1 MRHVLA
7 LDFDGVISDS
17 LLEAYLITW
26 RIAGRFDSRLAPDD
40 GALPTLENIYSFRRE
55 NLEHWN
61 LFKALVPFCNR
72 GEDYLLAHWVVREKR
87 RITTQEEFNAFAES
101 QSRDQLDRFHQEFY
115 IERYR
120 LADEDRD
127 GWLSLS
133 TAYPGVAEA
142 LTVLA
147 GKFTLAVATSKD
159 LESVRRLLQNY
170 GIDGI
175 FEPQAVLD
183 KSVGSSKRIHLTAL
197 HELYRCPYHQ
207 ISFIDDKVAHLID
220 CLPLGVCAYLSGWGY
235 NGPAEHELAR
245 QRSINILELE
255 NLSSISPS

>member
-1 MRHVLA
+1 MPHVFA

-40 GALPTLENIYSFRRE
+40 GVLPTLENILSFRRE

-72 GEDYLLAHWVVREKR
+72 GEDYLLAHRLVLEKR
-87 RITTQEEFNAFAES
+87 RITTQEEFTSFAES
-101 QSRDQLDRFHQEFY
+101 RPGDQLDRFHEEFY
-115 IERYR
+115 LERYR

-127 GWLSLS
+127 RWLSLS

-142 LTVLA
+142 LTVLS

-159 LESVRRLLQNY
+159 RESVRRLLQNY
-170 GIDGI
+170 GIAGI
-175 FEPQAVLD
+175 FEPEAVLD
-183 KSVGSSKRIHLTAL
+183 KSAGASKRAHLTAL

-207 ISFIDDKVAHLID
+207 ITFIDDKVAHLTD
-220 CLPLGVCAYLSGWGY
+220 CLSLGVRVYLAGWGY
-235 NGPAEHELAR
+235 NGPAEHEQAR
-245 QRSINILELE
+245 RKNIPILELE
-255 NLSSISPS
+255 ELSSIKPA